1 MKRHFFQVEMKR
13 SLPNIKDFFTKKPKT
28 VQPLP
33 GKYFYLNYLIL
44 RRFVQPH
51 VYINE
56 ACSNLPSVLFILN
69 SHPLDL
75 GEGWWVEKVP
85 RLGGVLPNIFSKLNY
100 NLFFPFFFLNGAY
113 FY

>member
-1 MKRHFFQVEMKR
+1 MKR

-56 ACSNLPSVLFILN
+56 ACPNLPSALFILN

-75 GEGWWVEKVP
+75 GEGWRVEKVP
-85 RLGGVLPNIFSKLNY
+85 RLGGVLPKFFSKLDLG
-100 NLFFPFFFLNGAY
+100 NLFSFFF
-113 FY
+113 

>member
-1 MKRHFFQVEMKR
+1 MKR

-56 ACSNLPSVLFILN
+56 ACSNLPSALFILN
-69 SHPLDL
+69 SHPLNL
-75 GEGWWVEKVP
+75 GEGCYVEKVP
-85 RLGGVLPNIFSKLNY
+85 RLGGVLPNIFFQN
-100 NLFFPFFFLNGAY
+100 
-113 FY
+113 